1 MTTTK
6 RTLAKQGLFRK
17 GRTEEIENFLDYFID
32 YLERWNLREEPLGIL
47 FEYAIAFLLGIFQRH
62 NAGAPIFVVMTDYL
76 DDCEKVDF
84 MINEHR
90 LQVKIDWEESNLMVD
105 IYRDVVVLPFFR
117 KDKDGNNSCGIDVL
131 REILLA
137 SGLTEDIIEDNIDNP
152 AFDAAEEILSNWLF
166 N

>member
-1 MTTTK
+1 
-6 RTLAKQGLFRK
+6 
-17 GRTEEIENFLDYFID
+17 
-32 YLERWNLREEPLGIL
+32 
-47 FEYAIAFLLGIFQRH
+47 
-62 NAGAPIFVVMTDYL
+62 MTDYL

-84 MINEHR
+84 MINDHR

-105 IYRDVVVLPFFR
+105 IYRNVVVLPFFR

>member
-1 MTTTK
+1 MTTK
-6 RTLAKQGLFRK
+6 RTVAKQQLRK
-17 GRTEEIENFLDYFID
+17 LGCKTEDNFLNIFIK
-32 YLERWNLREEPLGIL
+32 YLERWGLREEPLGIL
-47 FEYAIAFLLGIFQRH
+47 FEYAIAFTLGVFQSH
-62 NAGAPIFVVMTDYL
+62 YNGALYVVMTDYL

-84 MINEHR
+84 MINDHR

-105 IYRDVVVLPFFR
+105 IYRNVVVLPFFR

-137 SGLTEDIIEDNIDNP
+137 SGLTDDIIEDNIDNP

>member
-6 RTLAKQGLFRK
+6 RTVAKQQLRK
-17 GRTEEIENFLDYFID
+17 LGCKTEDNFLNAFIE
-32 YLERWNLREEPLGIL
+32 YLEKWNLREEPLGIL
-47 FEYAIAFLLGIFQRH
+47 FEYAIAFTLGVFQGH
-62 NAGAPIFVVMTDYL
+62 YDGTLYVVMTDYL

-84 MINEHR
+84 MINDYR
-90 LQVKIDWEESNLMVD
+90 LQIKIDWDESNLMVD

-117 KDKDGNNSCGIDVL
+117 KDKHGNNSCGIDVL